1 MFLLNTIK
9 FIIMTRRRY
18 YLDNL
23 LNHQDF
29 SGNILDIGG
38 KKENKRGNF
47 DPNKFTK
54 VKSWEYLNIDAE
66 TKPDYLMDLSALSSI
81 TKKFDFVLICEVF
94 EHIEN
99 PEQLIIDVFKILK
112 ENGRLIIS
120 MPFLYPNHADPNDY
134 QRWTKDKFHLEFK
147 KSNLKLNNIISM
159 GGLFS
164 VFHDMIH
171 FSFYNSNYKN
181 SLWKKLVVKVIL
193 KIFWIVSNLHEIKL
207 KKEINHTTTGYF
219 VIASK

>member
-1 MFLLNTIK
+1 
-9 FIIMTRRRY
+9 MTRRRY

-23 LNHQDF
+23 LNQQDF
-29 SGNILDIGG
+29 SGEILDIGG

-47 DPNKFTK
+47 DPNKFTN
-54 VKSWEYLNIDAE
+54 VKSWEYLNIDPT
-66 TKPDYLMDLSALSSI
+66 TKPDYLMDLSDLGSI
-81 TKKFDFVLICEVF
+81 KKKFDFVLICEVF

-99 PEQLIIDVFKILK
+99 PEQLIIDANKLLK

-134 QRWTKDKFHLEFK
+134 QRWTKDKFHLELK
-147 KSNLKLNNIISM
+147 KSNLLLNDIISM

-164 VFHDMIH
+164 VIHDMIH

-181 SLWKKLVVKVIL
+181 SFWRKLVVKSIL
-193 KIFWIVSNLHEIKL
+193 KILWSISNLHEIKL
-207 KKEINHTTTGYF
+207 NSEINHTSTGYF
-219 VIASK
+219 VVSTK

>member
-1 MFLLNTIK
+1 M
-9 FIIMTRRRY
+9 
-18 YLDNL
+18 
-23 LNHQDF
+23 
-29 SGNILDIGG
+29 
-38 KKENKRGNF
+38 
-47 DPNKFTK
+47 
-54 VKSWEYLNIDAE
+54 
-66 TKPDYLMDLSALSSI
+66 
-81 TKKFDFVLICEVF
+81 F

-99 PEQLIIDVFKILK
+99 PEQLIIDVFKILN
-112 ENGRLIIS
+112 ENGKLIIS

-147 KSNLKLNNIISM
+147 KSNLTLNNIISM

-164 VFHDMIH
+164 VIHDMIH

-193 KIFWIVSNLHEIKL
+193 KTLWIVSNLHEIKL

-219 VIASK
+219 VISSK